1 MGSAAY
7 CGAAQSF
14 IVKLFDL
21 IGTFVLRRPCRFG
34 NAADRRLAPAS
45 WDSHP
50 SEDRSEPPVDGSIII
65 CHPLSSQ
72 SELPDL
78 FPFSVGRYCKFQY
91 LQVLAAETVSLQE
104 KRTYPQ
110 HWYFFIKVHSQRG
123 HVVMVLLYCKQLTLA
138 VTLQVLSI
146 DLVG

>member
-14 IVKLFDL
+14 TFKL
-21 IGTFVLRRPCRFG
+21 IGTFVSTRPCRFRS
-34 NAADRRLAPAS
+34 AADRWLAPAS

-65 CHPLSSQ
+65 CPPLSPQ

-78 FPFSVGRYCKFQY
+78 FPFSVGRCCKFQY
-91 LQVLAAETVSLQE
+91 LQVSAAETASLQE

-110 HWYFFIKVHSQRG
+110 HWYSFIKVHSQRG
-123 HVVMVLLYCKQLTLA
+123 GTLSWLYYIAGIFYLPLHCKCFPLT
-138 VTLQVLSI
+138 S
-146 DLVG
+146 